1 LTKKKIYVIL
11 LGALLFLGLWN
22 HQLII
27 YGLEQ
32 ASGQWEVIR
41 QAKPIEVFLND
52 PNFPDSLKNKL
63 YLIQEVRDYAI
74 DSLGINDSKNY
85 TTLFDQKNREILW
98 VITACQPFELKDKK
112 WTFPL
117 LGSFSYKGFFNY
129 QRALNEKKELE
140 LAGFDTG
147 IRSVSAWSTL
157 GWLSDPIMSNMLYR
171 SEGELANLIIH
182 ELTHATLYVK
192 DSVEFNENLASFI
205 GDHGARRFLAF
216 GFGPESKEYNNY
228 VMAKEDREA
237 FSKHFLRATNKL
249 DSLYGTFTLDSDLEW
264 KKSKKLEM
272 IKSIMVHL
280 DTVKFHFPG
289 NYGKVFDERLPNN
302 TYFMSFLRY
311 RGYLEELE
319 QQLKTNFGGDLDLF
333 LSHLKEKYP
342 SL

>member
-1 LTKKKIYVIL
+1 LTKKRIYAIF
-11 LGALLFLGLWN
+11 LGILLFLGLWH

-32 ASGQWEVIR
+32 AGGQWEVISE
-41 QAKPIEVFLND
+41 AEPIEDFLND

-63 YLIQEVRDYAI
+63 YLIQEIRDYAI
-74 DSLGINDSKNY
+74 DSLGINDSQNY
-85 TTLFDQKNREILW
+85 TTLFDQKGREILW

-117 LGSFSYKGFFNY
+117 LGSFSYKGFFSY
-129 QRALNEKKELE
+129 QRALNEKRQLE
-140 LAGFDTG
+140 NSGFDAG

-157 GWLSDPIMSNMLYR
+157 GWFSDPIMSNMLFR
-171 SEGELANLIIH
+171 SDGELANLIIH

-205 GDHGARRFLAF
+205 GDQGARRFLAF
-216 GFGPESKEYNNY
+216 RFGPESKEYKNY
-228 VMAKEDREA
+228 KMAKEDKEA
-237 FSKHFLRATNKL
+237 FSQHFLRATKKL
-249 DSLYGTFTLDSDLEW
+249 DSLYRTFTLDSDLEW

-272 IKSIMVHL
+272 IESIL
-280 DTVKFHFPG
+280 ANIDTVNFHFPG

-319 QQLKTNFGGDLDLF
+319 QQLKTNFGGDLDRF